1 VILTSVMPLEPGEYT
16 CRLVIRDL
24 DTGLSAV
31 SSAKALVPAISKS
44 GLKLGTPLLL
54 QEDYDCIYLEVKFD
68 NSRLSRLFSE
78 IYSFDQ
84 KVFVPL
90 AGQFSKQ
97 TRHLRVL
104 VPFNTAEGSEAQVA
118 LAVQLIEASTGQLR
132 PVEARLVET
141 IKHSR
146 GETAVL
152 DLSLPELKPGD
163 YFLYVSG
170 RIVPRRHKLINRYL
184 SLPRKDRSD
193 PPRSSTSRKGNSY
206 LFFFFI
212 SLAINK

>member
-1 VILTSVMPLEPGEYT
+1 VRFPMSCIGLQLIEGSGLKMIASVPGEVTSRFEGDKVEYVTLIFDEKNDIRQMRRLETDPRSHQGKKVIFNSVMPLEPGEYT

-104 VPFNTAEGSEAQVA
+104 VPFNTAERE
-118 LAVQLIEASTGQLR
+118 
-132 PVEARLVET
+132 
-141 IKHSR
+141 
-146 GETAVL
+146 
-152 DLSLPELKPGD
+152 
-163 YFLYVSG
+163 
-170 RIVPRRHKLINRYL
+170 
-184 SLPRKDRSD
+184 
-193 PPRSSTSRKGNSY
+193 
-206 LFFFFI
+206 
-212 SLAINK
+212 